1 MIVYVFVNT
10 GATNLSLTSHHLLIA
25 ICRHLKWIIK
35 GVERL
40 ETLVSISTD
49 GRVLEWNLKKG
60 LVVSNLMQLKKSGT
74 VSGGVVECVELPLII
89 VHTARYSAQFHRNR
103 QLGR

>member
-1 MIVYVFVNT
+1 M
-10 GATNLSLTSHHLLIA
+10 
-25 ICRHLKWIIK
+25 K

-60 LVVSNLMQLKKSGT
+60 LVMSTLMQLKKSGT
-74 VSGGVVECVELPLII
+74 VSFYYYAMN
-89 VHTARYSAQFHRNR
+89 HTSRCYATFFAQIRVKVGFPIHRR
-103 QLGR
+103 AYV

>member
-1 MIVYVFVNT
+1 
-10 GATNLSLTSHHLLIA
+10 
-25 ICRHLKWIIK
+25 
-35 GVERL
+35 VERL

-74 VSGGVVECVELPLII
+74 VRTECFAEYEMI
-89 VHTARYSAQFHRNR
+89 ARFAR
-103 QLGR
+103 LKWW

>member
-1 MIVYVFVNT
+1 VRTLGTFPSYGIVVGVRGSMY
-10 GATNLSLTSHHLLIA
+10 AQCWCLSCHLRCLPPRSYSTLFPRTS
-25 ICRHLKWIIK
+25 RHLKWIIK

-74 VSGGVVECVELPLII
+74 VSTGCIC
-89 VHTARYSAQFHRNR
+89 
-103 QLGR
+103 

>member
-1 MIVYVFVNT
+1 
-10 GATNLSLTSHHLLIA
+10 
-25 ICRHLKWIIK
+25 LKWIIK

-74 VSGGVVECVELPLII
+74 VRSE
-89 VHTARYSAQFHRNR
+89 
-103 QLGR
+103 